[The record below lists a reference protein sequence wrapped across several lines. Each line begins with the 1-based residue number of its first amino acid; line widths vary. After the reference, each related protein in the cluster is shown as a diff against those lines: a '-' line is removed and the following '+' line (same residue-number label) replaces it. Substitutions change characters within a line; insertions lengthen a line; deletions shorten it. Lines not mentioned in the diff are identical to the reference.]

1 MKQTEALYHLQ
12 TLDSQLDA
20 VQKRLAEIT
29 TLLNENTAVRTAQ
42 AALEQAESALR
53 HWQTRLT
60 DLELE
65 RTQLQQEAAAT
76 EDRLYSGRV
85 TNPRE
90 LLDMQNKLAELR
102 HRHTEL
108 EEPLLEAM
116 VSLEE
121 SQTAVKQAQE
131 TLERVKQ
138 EQASTVGALSAEQAK
153 LNTKLQDLQAQVAQA
168 RTAVQPA
175 SLSLYDRLR
184 QRTGGL
190 AVSVM
195 EDESCGSCGVE
206 ISSQLA
212 QQVRHGEVILCPTC
226 GRILYTP

>member
-1 MKQTEALYHLQ
+1 MRQTEALYHLQ

-20 VQKRLAEIT
+20 IRKRLAEIT
-29 TLLNENTAVRTAQ
+29 ILLNQNTAVRKAQ
-42 AALEQAESALR
+42 AALEQAENTLR

-65 RTQLQQEAAAT
+65 RSQLQQEAAAT
-76 EDRLYSGRV
+76 EDRLYSGHV

-90 LLDMQNKLAELR
+90 LIDMQNKLAELR
-102 HRHTEL
+102 HRYTEL

-121 SQTAVKQAQE
+121 SQAEVEKAHD
-131 TLERVKQ
+131 TLERIKQ
-138 EQASTVGALSAEQAK
+138 EQASAVGALSTEQAE

-168 RTAVQPA
+168 RTAIQPA

-184 QRTGGL
+184 QRGGL
-190 AVSVM
+190 AVTAM

-212 QQVRHGEVILCPTC
+212 QQVRHGAVILCPTC